1 MLSSKKRRERELAMV
16 TARQDI
22 MQVRSELEAAY
33 AAFNAS
39 ADPAV
44 VETSILE
51 ISALRSKYSNMLKNL
66 KNINGAQI

>member
-1 MLSSKKRRERELAMV
+1 MLSFKKRRERELAMV